1 MTGTTRG
8 DEPWLS
14 IPGGAGPGQGKKV
27 VLVCGDEEYR
37 SEEALPQLAKILAQR
52 HGFDCTVL
60 FPIDKTDGTINPEER
75 SNIPGLEALR
85 DADLLILFT
94 RFRDLP
100 DEQMKHIV
108 DYVDSGLPEGDPLPP
123 LPEGCFGLMDPEV
136 AAEPLV
142 RLMREFRPHVVL
154 TYDENGGYPHPD
166 HIMCHKVSVIAFDAA
181 GDPDRYPG
189 TGDPWQPLKLYYVA
203 SMFRYDRPQ
212 KGRYRQHTQFG
223 AEIIGSPDPAAD
235 AEVLSL
241 PVRFLQAL
249 GLAHVEVRLNSV
261 GDAACRPRYLEALR
275 AYFRPHLEALCADC
289 QRRFAQQ
296 PLRLLECKQE
306 GCRRVAAG
314 APAIFDLLCAP
325 CAAHFDAVRTYLEA
339 LGIPYVLDRF
349 IVRGMD
355 YYTRTAFEVYSGRL
369 GAQNAVFGGGRYD
382 GLAEQLGGTPTPG
395 VGFGLGLDRLLLVLE
410 QEELLPAPPR
420 GVDVMVVTIGE
431 AARPVGLRLADELRA
446 AGQRVEVDLLGR
458 DVRAQMRHAHRLGA
472 RIAVILGD
480 AELAAGTVTVRAM
493 ATGQQEVVARGALPA
508 LLRDRRDG
516 EAVR

>member
-1 MTGTTRG
+1 VAEMQAPRG
-8 DEPWLS
+8 MRDVL
-14 IPGGAGPGQGKKV
+14 PGEV
-27 VLVCGDEEYR
+27 
-37 SEEALPQLAKILAQR
+37 
-52 HGFDCTVL
+52 
-60 FPIDKTDGTINPEER
+60 ER
-75 SNIPGLEALR
+75 WQALEARVHEFAARYGFREIRTPVVEHTEVFQRTVGEATDIVEKEMYTFTDRSGRSLSLR
-85 DADLLILFT
+85 
-94 RFRDLP
+94 
-100 DEQMKHIV
+100 
-108 DYVDSGLPEGDPLPP
+108 PEGTAAVVRAVL
-123 LPEGCFGLMDPEV
+123 EHGLRQWP
-136 AAEPLV
+136 
-142 RLMREFRPHVVL
+142 
-154 TYDENGGYPHPD
+154 
-166 HIMCHKVSVIAFDAA
+166 
-181 GDPDRYPG
+181 
-189 TGDPWQPLKLYYVA
+189 QPLKLYYVA

-480 AELAAGTVTVRAM
+480 VELAAGTVTVRAM

-508 LLRDRRDG
+508 LLRDRLAG

>member
-1 MTGTTRG
+1 MAEMQAPRG
-8 DEPWLS
+8 MRDVL
-14 IPGGAGPGQGKKV
+14 PGEV
-27 VLVCGDEEYR
+27 
-37 SEEALPQLAKILAQR
+37 
-52 HGFDCTVL
+52 
-60 FPIDKTDGTINPEER
+60 ER
-75 SNIPGLEALR
+75 WQALEARVHEFAARYGFREIRTPVVEHTEVFQRTVGEATDIVEKEMYTFTDRSGRSLSLR
-85 DADLLILFT
+85 
-94 RFRDLP
+94 
-100 DEQMKHIV
+100 
-108 DYVDSGLPEGDPLPP
+108 PEGTAAVVRAVL
-123 LPEGCFGLMDPEV
+123 EHGLRQWP
-136 AAEPLV
+136 
-142 RLMREFRPHVVL
+142 
-154 TYDENGGYPHPD
+154 
-166 HIMCHKVSVIAFDAA
+166 
-181 GDPDRYPG
+181 
-189 TGDPWQPLKLYYVA
+189 QPLKLYYVA